1 MALTREQVLREME
14 DAWQELRHQLRKL
27 DYSLDWKADPENP
40 EAWSVRDIV
49 SHLLGTPERNALA
62 YLKHTLRGDGSV
74 MPMEAGNPV
83 RATERRSAS
92 LAQLVSQLEA
102 QYQEM
107 RQMVLQATP
116 QRLEAK
122 GRFLGRSGNTE
133 VSFLERAYGS
143 FHRHMREHTR
153 QLQAMREELGV
164 ADL

>member
-1 MALTREQVLREME
+1 ME
-14 DAWQELRHQLRKL
+14 DAWQEFRHQLRTL

-40 EAWSVRDIV
+40 ETWSARDIV

-62 YLKHTLRGDGSV
+62 YLKHTLKPDGSV

-83 RATERRSAS
+83 RATERRAAS
-92 LAQLVSQLEA
+92 LAQLLSQLEA

-107 RQMVLQATP
+107 RRLVLEATP

-122 GRFLGRSGNTE
+122 GLFLGRSGNTE
-133 VSFLERAYGS
+133 VSFLDRAYGS
-143 FHRHMREHTR
+143 FHRHLREHTR
-153 QLQAMREELGV
+153 QIQTLREELGA